1 MSRFVTAK
9 ERGITEGSRV
19 HGVFKLWGSEIP
31 FTATVIKIHPAV
43 VTVRYDEPFEAE
55 GPYVGEWREY
65 KGGGYFPEDLT
76 PVQQ

>member
-43 VTVRYDEPFEAE
+43 VTVQYDEPF
-55 GPYVGEWREY
+55 
-65 KGGGYFPEDLT
+65 
-76 PVQQ
+76 